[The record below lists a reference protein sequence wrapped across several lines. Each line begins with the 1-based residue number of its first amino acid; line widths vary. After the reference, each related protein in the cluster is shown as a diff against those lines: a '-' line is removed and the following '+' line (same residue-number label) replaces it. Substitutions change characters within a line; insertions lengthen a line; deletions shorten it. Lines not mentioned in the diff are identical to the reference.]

1 METTGAQIFRLEHEI
16 EDLQEDIENIYKYV
30 PDSVAKVMVGYMMK
44 ELDNKIQKV
53 QKLIAA

>member
-16 EDLQEDIENIYKYV
+16 EQLQDEIENIYQYV

-44 ELDNKIQKV
+44 EMEIKIQKV
-53 QKLIAA
+53 QRLIAA

>member
-16 EDLQEDIENIYKYV
+16 EQLQDEIENIYQYV

-44 ELDNKIQKV
+44 EMDIKIQKV